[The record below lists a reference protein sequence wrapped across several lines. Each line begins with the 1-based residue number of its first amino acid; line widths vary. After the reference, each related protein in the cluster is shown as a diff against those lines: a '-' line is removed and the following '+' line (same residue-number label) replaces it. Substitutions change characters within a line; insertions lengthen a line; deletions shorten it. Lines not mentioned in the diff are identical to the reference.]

1 MYFVCVWV
9 RLNEQLNVF
18 VEILITHG
26 RERKKWNGERQEE
39 NLCVHLEPDDE
50 NKNAL
55 KSSYT
60 HTSFQANK
68 QNRVSSSLHQ
78 QQQQQRCKQRPPS
91 LLHFLCV
98 YGWNRSGRVWM
109 HPFSGSTTVCCCAC
123 IVLVLYHHHCR
134 RHRHRCLQ
142 TLTGKCTYL
151 PTAYTR
157 LIKREK
163 AKKIHSFD
171 LNRLHFFGLL
181 VRLLVVVVLFVSPS
195 FGRSSLACS
204 VFQASIPT
212 RRYIILLQSYLTLNL
227 NRHSRYLYSEFRQCF
242 CFWLQAPVVLCA
254 NEYKNWKSLQF

>member
-1 MYFVCVWV
+1 MYFVCVCVWV

-163 AKKIHSFD
+163 AKK
-171 LNRLHFFGLL
+171 NT
-181 VRLLVVVVLFVSPS
+181 
-195 FGRSSLACS
+195 
-204 VFQASIPT
+204 Q
-212 RRYIILLQSYLTLNL
+212 
-227 NRHSRYLYSEFRQCF
+227 
-242 CFWLQAPVVLCA
+242 FWLESSSFLWPAGAATCSCCLVCQSIVWSVVARSFCIPSKYT
-254 NEYKNWKSLQF
+254 YKKIHNIITILFDAELKQTFEIFKFRIPAVILFLIASAGCFVC